1 MYQINPRNEQKC
13 LICDNSL
20 DYGLDLQHFFTNNDV
35 ICCNCRK
42 MLVECR
48 RIVVLADL
56 RVRALYQY
64 NEFYQK
70 LIVRYKEFGDEALAD
85 IIVYPFTKKLHKQY
99 QGYTVVGVPSS
110 LSKLNQRGFS
120 HVERMFHLLD
130 LEYREVFQ
138 KDEFSQKHQ
147 GYRTR
152 PDIVRHIRL
161 KDEALRG
168 PVLLVDDLMTTGAS
182 IQACYHLLKA
192 KGYQVEVLVG
202 AVSERL
208 LKNSR
213 Y

>member
-1 MYQINPRNEQKC
+1 MYKVVRHDEPKC

-20 DYGLDLQHFFTNNDV
+20 DYGLDLKHFFTNSDIV
-35 ICCNCRK
+35 CCNCRQ

-64 NEFYQK
+64 NEFFQK
-70 LIVRYKEFGDEALAD
+70 LIIRFKEYGDEALAD
-85 IIVYPFTKKLHKQY
+85 IVVYPFTKKLHKQY

-120 HVERMFHLLD
+120 HVEKMFRLLD
-130 LEYREVFQ
+130 LKYQEIFL

-147 GYRTR
+147 GYKTR
-152 PDIVRHIRL
+152 HDVAQHIFL
-161 KDEALRG
+161 KDEVPNG
-168 PVLLVDDLMTTGAS
+168 PLLLVDDLLTTGAS
-182 IQACYHLLKA
+182 IEACYRLLKER
-192 KGYQVEVLVG
+192 GCQVEVLVG
-202 AVSERL
+202 AVSARL
-208 LKNSR
+208 LKEKR